1 MIPVAAQTSTE
12 VVLSTLSPQINAAP
26 SLTPTVLDNSA
37 PDSQACPGY
46 KASNLVNTTQGFT
59 ADLTIAGTNC
69 QAFGNDIAD
78 LTLEVSYQ
86 SQERLNVRIYPK
98 HLVPE
103 NTTQYIL
110 PASLVLQPEGD
121 GQTTA
126 ATSDLKLEWSN
137 DPSFQFCVLRQ
148 SSGEE
153 LFSTYG
159 HVLVFED
166 QYLELVTNMLN
177 VSRRSQRLD
186 AWWLELTQCCPG
198 L

>member
-1 MIPVAAQTSTE
+1 M
-12 VVLSTLSPQINAAP
+12 SPQIGAAP

-46 KASNLVNTTQGFT
+46 KASNLVNNTQGFT
-59 ADLTIAGTNC
+59 ADLAIAGSNC

-78 LTLEVSYQ
+78 LTLEVAYQ
-86 SQERLNVRIYPK
+86 AQGRLNVRIYPK
-98 HLVPE
+98 YLMPE

-110 PASLVLQPEGD
+110 PARIVLQPEED
-121 GQTTA
+121 GKTTEA
-126 ATSDLKLEWSN
+126 ASDLKLEWSN
-137 DPSFQFCVLRQ
+137 DPSFQLRVLRQ

-166 QYLELVTNMLN
+166 QYVELVTNMVDVCFPCRDTAYLM
-177 VSRRSQRLD
+177 LD
-186 AWWLELTQCCPG
+186 A
-198 L
+198 